1 MKVNL
6 MLFSLFLLVS
16 IMACNVFAFSIS
28 GGGSETSYKETE
40 KTSMMTTTHST
51 KLQPSQAIL
60 FKMRRC
66 ATIKSH
72 RRHYAPLFRQRR
84 IILFILCDSV
94 CHMAGEQSFL
104 MLM

>member
-28 GGGSETSYKETE
+28 GGGSEASYKETE
-40 KTSMMTTTHST
+40 KTSAMTTTHST

-60 FKMRRC
+60 FKMREDAPPLNLTEDITPPFFDKGELSYSSC
-66 ATIKSH
+66 AI
-72 RRHYAPLFRQRR
+72 A
-84 IILFILCDSV
+84 SV
-94 CHMAGEQSFL
+94 TWQVNNHV
-104 MLM
+104 

>member
-40 KTSMMTTTHST
+40 KTSVMTTTHST

-60 FKMRRC
+60 FKMRED
-66 ATIKSH
+66 APPLNLTEDIT
-72 RRHYAPLFRQRR
+72 PLFRQRR

-94 CHMAGEQSFL
+94 CHMAGEQSYLL
-104 MLM
+104 MM

>member
-6 MLFSLFLLVS
+6 ILFSLFLLVS

-28 GGGSETSYKETE
+28 GGVSERSYKETE
-40 KTSMMTTTHST
+40 KTSAMTTTHST

-60 FKMRRC
+60 FKMRED
-66 ATIKSH
+66 
-72 RRHYAPLFRQRR
+72 APPLNLTEESRLLIRQRR

-94 CHMAGEQSFL
+94 CHMAGEQSCL

>member
-28 GGGSETSYKETE
+28 GGGSEASYKETE

-51 KLQPSQAIL
+51 KFQPSQAIL
-60 FKMRRC
+60 LKMRED
-66 ATIKSH
+66 APPLNLTDEI
-72 RRHYAPLFRQRR
+72 PLFRQRR
-84 IILFILCDSV
+84 IILSILCDSV
-94 CHMAGEQSFL
+94 CHMAGEQSCL

>member
-6 MLFSLFLLVS
+6 MLFSLFLFVS

-28 GGGSETSYKETE
+28 GGGSEASYKETE
-40 KTSMMTTTHST
+40 KTSVMTTTHST

-60 FKMRRC
+60 FKMRED
-66 ATIKSH
+66 
-72 RRHYAPLFRQRR
+72 APPLNLTED
-84 IILFILCDSV
+84 ITPTYPTKANISFILCDSV
-94 CHMAGEQSFL
+94 CHLAGEQSCL

>member
-6 MLFSLFLLVS
+6 ILFSLFLLVS

-28 GGGSETSYKETE
+28 GGGSERSYKETE
-40 KTSMMTTTHST
+40 KTSAMTTTHST

-60 FKMRRC
+60 FKMREDAPPLNLTEEMR
-66 ATIKSH
+66 
-72 RRHYAPLFRQRR
+72 PLFRQRR

-94 CHMAGEQSFL
+94 FHMAGEQSCL